1 MERAIR
7 EKRAAENELEKMTQR
22 LPQETQRMNDI
33 IEELSNKLRLTE
45 KERIQS
51 SEAAA
56 RWERGWDG
64 EQDDIFNAVISFSFL
79 IINIACNKNLVV
91 IKTS

>member
-7 EKRAAENELEKMTQR
+7 EKRAAESELEKMTLR

-51 SEAAA
+51 SELAS
-56 RWERGWDG
+56 R
-64 EQDDIFNAVISFSFL
+64 
-79 IINIACNKNLVV
+79 
-91 IKTS
+91 